1 MKISE
6 YIKITKIVN
15 PSQTKISSMW
25 EVCLAQNF
33 IFKEGFVF
41 HSHESD
47 RHFKIF
53 IMYIK

>member
-6 YIKITKIVN
+6 YIKIKKIVN

-33 IFKEGFVF
+33 IFKKRFVF
-41 HSHESD
+41 HSLESD

-53 IMYIK
+53 IMKIK